1 MSDCQIKN
9 VCTRSCHDVHEDVLT
24 KYGLHAFDTF
34 YGLYECS
41 CSPFVHIVNFSL
53 NSRFDDSLTK

>member
-9 VCTRSCHDVHEDVLT
+9 VCTRSCHDVHEEVLT

-34 YGLYECS
+34 YGLYECG
-41 CSPFVHIVNFSL
+41 CSPFVHTLPYS
-53 NSRFDDSLTK
+53 